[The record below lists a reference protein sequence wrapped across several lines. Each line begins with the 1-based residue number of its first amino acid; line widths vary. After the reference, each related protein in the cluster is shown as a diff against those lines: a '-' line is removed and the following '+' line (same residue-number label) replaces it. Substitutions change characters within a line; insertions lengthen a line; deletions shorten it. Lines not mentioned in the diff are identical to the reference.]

1 MASRVALVLS
11 VALALTLA
19 CAKGAKSPK
28 QPVDPCP
35 DSQKCLT
42 SPECTFD
49 EARQCEMCRCSAPPF
64 VRPEQQDVRSPPP

>member
-1 MASRVALVLS
+1 MRKTTLTLIFA
-11 VALALTLA
+11 ALAITAA

-42 SPECTFD
+42 TPACNYD
-49 EARQCEMCRCSAPPF
+49 EARQCEMCRCSAPAY
-64 VRPEQQDVRSPPP
+64 VRPEQMDMRSPPP